1 MSSWGNI
8 FHLLRFHA
16 KKYGNGNES
25 GYRKSTDLQ
34 SFIYKNAP
42 TDNGTE
48 LHKKK
53 EHTKKELTLEC
64 LIAKKCLYLK
74 VEEFLHHQCLFPL
87 KRLKSQRYQKLLFLN
102 GPSVLIILAVPEN
115 QKSFHQVL
123 IGVVIIPIIGA
134 LRMVKQVHRDWNE
147 KWNIFRTKKK
157 ALSSTSTSVVL
168 KSVAFKRKKI
178 FE

>member
-1 MSSWGNI
+1 M
-8 FHLLRFHA
+8 
-16 KKYGNGNES
+16 
-25 GYRKSTDLQ
+25 
-34 SFIYKNAP
+34 
-42 TDNGTE
+42 
-48 LHKKK
+48 
-53 EHTKKELTLEC
+53 
-64 LIAKKCLYLK
+64 
-74 VEEFLHHQCLFPL
+74 
-87 KRLKSQRYQKLLFLN
+87 LFLN